1 MARTRSRR
9 MVALS
14 SAAIA
19 AVYFAGLAAT
29 REAAAGLAGGAATSA
44 PLSRAAPQPS
54 ATPTVVP
61 PIQASRTASSG
72 AATPSAASTS
82 SGAATSSSSYADGT
96 YSGTGTSR
104 FGSISVSV
112 TIQSGRITNVAITRA
127 TTSFPVSRI
136 ASLPGQVV
144 ARQSAQVDRVT
155 GATYSSQAFRQAVQ
169 QALSQAVRA

>member
-72 AATPSAASTS
+72 AAT
-82 SGAATSSSSYADGT
+82 SSSRYADGT